1 MSVNPI
7 NSKRP
12 KGSILPNLPGMTLRR
27 ASEIARHIEAKEGK
41 PPKGSLSALLRNDYK
56 DSGSGEDVTLDL
68 ITFSQ
73 RTHHADWIT
82 RENSEM
88 EAALVKIALMAKDTP
103 ALVEMYRCAREAM
116 TQDGRDLLDKHRRS
130 R

>member
-88 EAALVKIALMAKDTP
+88 EAALVKIALMLKDDP
-103 ALVEMYRCAREAM
+103 GMADIYRTARAAM
-116 TQDGRDLLDKHRRS
+116 TQDGRDILDKNRGAK
-130 R
+130 